1 MRDCRLLGFDFLI
14 LTFFGAGGYCFSNRL
29 QLFSRMQIFKKRRSP
44 GLCRPGSWLTNRN
57 LLKLILLICCLS
69 LATSA
74 VADAGFSIRRRHA
87 ACIISFSGTG
97 NLKTYKLVNA
107 YRNGT
112 INDEETIYVQEGGKR
127 WEESDRD
134 IKLLLVDTVTGKA
147 TDSLQFHAKDY
158 SLRIKISGEQ
168 NGKLQYSMDSTKA
181 VYDYLLLND
190 DEKSEQFSRNRIL
203 FITCS
208 AAGFILLL
216 LLFFFRKRKA
226 EDQNP
231 A

>member
-1 MRDCRLLGFDFLI
+1 MQNFENCR
-14 LTFFGAGGYCFSNRL
+14 
-29 QLFSRMQIFKKRRSP
+29 
-44 GLCRPGSWLTNRN
+44 RPGSCLTNRN
-57 LLKLILLICCLS
+57 NLSAKLLLLICCIS

-74 VADAGFSIRRRHA
+74 IADAGFSIRRKHA

-97 NLKTYKLVNA
+97 NLKNYKLVNA
-107 YRNGT
+107 YRDGA

-134 IKLLLVDTVTGKA
+134 IKLLLVDTATNKA

-158 SLRIKISGEQ
+158 NLHMKISGEQ

-190 DEKSEQFSRNRIL
+190 DEKSDQFRRNRIL

-208 AAGFILLL
+208 VAGFILLL
-216 LLFFFRKRKA
+216 LLFFLRKKKTG
-226 EDQNP
+226 DQNTN
-231 A
+231 